1 MKFSSYLACL
11 LMTCIFSA
19 FAQEKVVL
27 ISGGTGGLGLATAKA
42 FERKG
47 WKVWAGYRGQI
58 PEEKNIHFIYLDVTK
73 EASVQEAVSKIIQE
87 EGRIDALVNN
97 AGYGLIGA
105 EEDFS
110 IEEVQKLLD
119 VNFLG
124 CLRLI
129 QAVLPSMRSQMAG
142 HIINISST
150 SGIRAVPGLGLYA
163 ASKFALEGM
172 SESLAVTLSPWNIH
186 VSLVEPGTVNNQ
198 WTTHCCLS
206 SNPTKEPIYKKM
218 SQALSE
224 KLSKWAPGGQDCND
238 VAALIVKIASDDNP
252 DLRYQTWQKAQDVV
266 AKKLVDL
273 TGNKMRDEQKAFF
286 KSLIGQ

>member
-1 MKFSSYLACL
+1 MKFISRLGLFVCFL
-11 LMTCIFSA
+11 CSA

-42 FERKG
+42 FERSG
-47 WKVWAGYRGQI
+47 WKVWAGYREKI
-58 PEEKNIHFIYLDVTK
+58 PEVENIHFVYLDVTK
-73 EASVQEAVSKIIQE
+73 ESSVQEAVEKIIQE
-87 EGRIDALVNN
+87 DGRIDALINN

-105 EEDFS
+105 EEDVS
-110 IEEVQKLLD
+110 IEEVQKMLD

-129 QAVLPSMRSQMAG
+129 QATLPHMRSQQAG

-150 SGIRAVPGLGLYA
+150 SGVRALPGLGIYA

-198 WTTHCCLS
+198 WTTHCSMS
-206 SNPTKEPIYKKM
+206 SNPTGEHLYKKLAL
-218 SQALSE
+218 ALSE
-224 KLSKWAPGGQDCND
+224 KLSKFAALGQDCDD

-252 DLRYQTWQKAQDVV
+252 DMRYQTWQKAQDVV

-286 KSLIGQ
+286 KSLIAE

>member
-1 MKFSSYLACL
+1 MKFIQSLGLFVCFL
-11 LMTCIFSA
+11 CSA

-42 FERKG
+42 FESSG
-47 WKVWAGYRGQI
+47 WKVWAGYREKI
-58 PEEKNIHFIYLDVTK
+58 PEVENIHFVYLDVAKDSSVK
-73 EASVQEAVSKIIQE
+73 EAVAKIIQE
-87 EGRIDALVNN
+87 EGRIDALINN

-105 EEDFS
+105 EEDVD
-110 IEEVQKLLD
+110 IEEVKKMLD

-129 QAVLPSMRSQMAG
+129 QAVVPHMRAEQKG

-150 SGIRAVPGLGLYA
+150 SGVRALPGLGVYA

-186 VSLVEPGTVNNQ
+186 VSLVQPGTVNNQ
-198 WTTHCCLS
+198 WTNHCTLS
-206 SNPTKEPIYKKM
+206 NNRTGEPLYKKLAL
-218 SQALSE
+218 ALSE
-224 KLSKWAPGGQDCND
+224 KLSKLAPGGQDCND
-238 VAALIVKIASDDNP
+238 VAALIVKIANTENP
-252 DLRYQTWQKAQDVV
+252 DMRYQTWQKAEDVV

-286 KSLIGQ
+286 KTLIGQ